1 MIFCDG
7 AIARFLCRIGSHY
20 WVKVFCAA
28 GSPAGRQ
35 CLRCGT
41 HREVE

>member
-7 AIARFLCRIGSHY
+7 AIARFLCRIGAHY
-20 WVKVFCAA
+20 WAKVFCKAMA
-28 GSPAGRQ
+28 PAGRQ
-35 CLRCGT
+35 CIRCGM